1 MALSDQVVVVEVVV
15 NHEALVMSYKLST
28 LLTTHFISETSQ
40 GLLNGSHGDYELLP
54 TKAQELLDSI
64 VVLEITVLKLEQK
77 LVALNYQ
84 LTQERNERRLSEYHL
99 RHFPHSISSGLH
111 CCPTHSTKTIIEPH
125 GEDEEDGEMD
135 DLPLWLDV
143 NEDPSNDYFVENLW
157 HHPNQLSEEMVHMRD
172 IFLFLT
178 DSSKLFSSEGVA
190 SPREH
195 SWKGRLDKK
204 YRNLKTGT
212 SVAIKIIDK
221 EKNLKVGM
229 VDQIKREISVMRLVR
244 HPNVV
249 KLYEVMASKMKIYF
263 VMEYAKGRELF
274 NKVAKGKLKEDV
286 PENLLLDEN
295 GNLKVSDLGL
305 NVLVEFKHQD
315 RLLHTTC
322 GTPAYVAPEVINREG
337 YDGAKADI

>member
-1 MALSDQVVVVEVVV
+1 MRVRVQSAEGRVESG
-15 NHEALVMSYKLST
+15 E
-28 LLTTHFISETSQ
+28 
-40 GLLNGSHGDYELLP
+40 LP

-143 NEDPSNDYFVENLW
+143 NEDP
-157 HHPNQLSEEMVHMRD
+157 
-172 IFLFLT
+172 
-178 DSSKLFSSEGVA
+178 K
-190 SPREH
+190 H